1 MARAVRDSVKC
12 IFVSMKR
19 RRPAMW
25 DNTKTRE
32 SIAKK
37 LYEFHVID
45 DAKRN
50 MRALFDEVARYRDIA
65 NPPKKALSK

>member
-1 MARAVRDSVKC
+1 MND
-12 IFVSMKR
+12 FR
-19 RRPAMW
+19 RR
-25 DNTKTRE
+25 TKTRE